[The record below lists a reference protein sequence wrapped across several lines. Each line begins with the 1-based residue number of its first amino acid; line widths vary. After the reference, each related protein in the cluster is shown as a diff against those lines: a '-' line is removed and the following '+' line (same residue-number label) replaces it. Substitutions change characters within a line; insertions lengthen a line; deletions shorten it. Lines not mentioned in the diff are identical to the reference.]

1 MGFLD
6 KLRGRGDAKKR
17 AGQMMQG
24 REDDI
29 DSAVDRV
36 AGLADKA
43 TSGKYSSK
51 IDEAAARLKEA
62 ARDMDDDDTGTP
74 PRR

>member
-1 MGFLD
+1 
-6 KLRGRGDAKKR
+6 
-17 AGQMMQG
+17 MMQG
-24 REDDI
+24 RDDDI
-29 DSAVDRV
+29 DTAVDKV
-36 AGLADKA
+36 AALADKA

-62 ARDMDDDDTGTP
+62 ARTMNDEDEDNP